1 MHYPMGW
8 GTDDP
13 NQKSFEAA
21 LSNAND
27 VMRALRAGAD
37 GVNRWSFTNRGDLD
51 GQWQLIQTFDRENK
65 TYLSEIKPE
74 NEAYF
79 GFSIISR
86 FLSKYSSTVSCV
98 TNQPDSVLMSVALL
112 SPAGELSVFIL
123 NLSEKE
129 QIADLKIVNLSE
141 KMLNVYQTTKEL
153 IASSDFELNTIQSFN
168 TNKTG
173 KILLPARSITTVSSY
188 SLKNSDNGIIFR

>member
-1 MHYPMGW
+1 M
-8 GTDDP
+8 
-13 NQKSFEAA
+13 QKT
-21 LSNAND
+21 
-27 VMRALRAGAD
+27 G
-37 GVNRWSFTNRGDLD
+37 
-51 GQWQLIQTFDRENK
+51 
-65 TYLSEIKPE
+65 
-74 NEAYF
+74 
-79 GFSIISR
+79 R
-86 FLSKYSSTVSCV
+86 FLSKYSSIVSCK
-98 TNQPDSVLMSVALL
+98 TNQPDSVLMSMALV

-153 IASSDFELNTIQSFN
+153 IASSDFELNTIQSYN

-173 KILLPARSITTVSSY
+173 RILLPASSITTVSSY